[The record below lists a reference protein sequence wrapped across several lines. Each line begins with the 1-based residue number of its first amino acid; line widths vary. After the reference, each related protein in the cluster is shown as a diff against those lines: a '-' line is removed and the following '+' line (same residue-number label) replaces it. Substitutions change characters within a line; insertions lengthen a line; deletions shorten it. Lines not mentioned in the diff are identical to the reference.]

1 MMEKI
6 IEKLDSYNLFTN
18 IIPGYLML
26 LFNIYYFKL
35 DSLNIIEYIVVAY
48 FIGQT
53 LNRLGSILVGKILL
67 KFTSEGGVPYDKYIS
82 ACDNDKKINL
92 LLQERNTY
100 RTFCTLFIVCIIEM
114 TFSKIY
120 KDINIS
126 NNVIIFVLLF
136 ICLIIYSVSYC
147 KYNKYIADRVRIS
160 NKKITQEK
168 KKANNKI

>member
-35 DSLNIIEYIVVAY
+35 WSFSVVEQVIVAY

-67 KFTSEGGVPYDKYIS
+67 KFTKEEGLSYEKYIS
-82 ACDNDKKINL
+82 ACDTDKKINL
-92 LLQERNTY
+92 LLQERNAY
-100 RTFCTLFIVCIIEM
+100 RTFCTLFIVCIVELV
-114 TFSKIY
+114 FSKIF
-120 KDINIS
+120 DNIS
-126 NNVIIFVLLF
+126 LSNDVIIFISLI
-136 ICLIIYSVSYC
+136 ICLTIYSISYC
-147 KYNKYIADRVRIS
+147 KYNKYIANRVRIS
-160 NKKITQEK
+160 NKKQKDNFKNT
-168 KKANNKI
+168 NNKI